1 MRKRSQPLMIS
12 RRFRRRRS
20 GSNARRQ
27 SARVH
32 IYGRL
37 RTTVLRL
44 RYANGQ
50 TVLSDVVQG
59 QRRVLPLRP
68 VVETPQTQLQH
79 GRDYSRREYYY
90 TLTRHRVYKTT
101 TNK

>member
-1 MRKRSQPLMIS
+1 MRKRSRPFMIS
-12 RRFRRRRS
+12 RRFRRWRS

-37 RTTVLRL
+37 RATVLRL
-44 RYANGQ
+44 RHANGQ
-50 TVLSDVVQG
+50 TVLGDVVQG

-79 GRDYSRREYYY
+79 GRDHSRREYSY
-90 TLTRHRVYKTT
+90 TFSRVRVYKTT
-101 TNK
+101 TNN